1 MAVILGTMNIY
12 CVKIISY
19 KTYILSFLVIFFLQ
33 CQVLFQAEVCA
44 VPVRTRSD
52 HSDGVHLCP
61 RASATVSTTATGVD
75 PRLCFLNQSQ
85 RWILDTVVV
94 IQLIVRGGSKI
105 IVSQNQPQGQIYDSC
120 VFKIV
125 ISQISYKAR
134 PNDSCVLSHLVYQS
148 QGWISVS
155 CVLYYKV

>member
-1 MAVILGTMNIY
+1 MAVILRIMNIY

-52 HSDGVHLCP
+52 HSDGVHLCS

-75 PRLCFLNQSQ
+75 PRLLFLKPVSEVDLRYCSGVTNQ
-85 RWILDTVVV
+85 
-94 IQLIVRGGSKI
+94 
-105 IVSQNQPQGQIYDSC
+105 
-120 VFKIV
+120 F
-125 ISQISYKAR
+125 
-134 PNDSCVLSHLVYQS
+134 
-148 QGWISVS
+148 QGWI
-155 CVLYYKV
+155 